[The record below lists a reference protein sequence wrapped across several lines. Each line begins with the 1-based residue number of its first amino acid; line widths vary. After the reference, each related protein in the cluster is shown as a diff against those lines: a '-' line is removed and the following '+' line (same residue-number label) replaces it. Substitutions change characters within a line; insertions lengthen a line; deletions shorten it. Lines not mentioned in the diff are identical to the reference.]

1 MWYGL
6 LGALASFGLAF
17 STYLITKADPV
28 HPHIYMLAA
37 ALGGFCLLSSWLAY
51 RRRLAWAARL
61 LAVAFVT
68 IPSIMVF
75 AHELPHEVALSTYI
89 GAILATTI
97 GATYFDTIAGTA
109 LIVVLGL
116 LAIQPGDSVEAT
128 VAARASVVALLL
140 SAGITLSWMQAGIQ
154 RGVRS
159 LEASQIHFHRLSHID
174 SLTGLGNRRQFDL
187 SLGET
192 LARASESLPAAVIL
206 LDMDNLK
213 QINDLYTHP
222 VGDKALRILADV
234 IRSSTRGSDIACRIG
249 GDEFAIILPIGGL
262 RGAKRIAGRIT
273 KRLQSAKLDEGP
285 NVRISVSIGMAMTKG
300 GEVGIEQLMAEADAN
315 MYASRRSARRSPKRS
330 DS

>member
-1 MWYGL
+1 L

-17 STYLITKADPV
+17 YTYLITKADPV
-28 HPHIYMLAA
+28 DPLIYVLAA
-37 ALGGFCLLSSWLAY
+37 TLGGFCLFSSWLAY
-51 RRRLAWAARL
+51 RRLLAWSARL
-61 LAVAFVT
+61 LAVAFVI

-89 GAILATTI
+89 GAILATAI
-97 GATYFDTIAGTA
+97 GATYFDTITGTT

-116 LAIQPGDSVEAT
+116 LAIQPGNTVEAT
-128 VAARASVVALLL
+128 VAARASVAALLL
-140 SAGITLSWMQAGIQ
+140 GAGITLSWMQAGIQ

-159 LEASQIHFHRLSHID
+159 LEASQIHFHRLSHVD

-192 LARASESLPAAVIL
+192 LARASDSFPAALIL

-213 QINDLYTHP
+213 QINDLYTHL
-222 VGDKALRILADV
+222 VGDRALRILADV

-249 GDEFAIILPIGGL
+249 GDEFAIILPTGGL

-273 KRLQSAKLDEGP
+273 KRLQSAKLDGGLDV
-285 NVRISVSIGMAMTKG
+285 NISVSIGMAMTKG
-300 GEVGIEQLMAEADAN
+300 GEGASELLMAEADTD
-315 MYASRRSARRSPKRS
+315 MYASRRGVRSPPKHANS
-330 DS
+330 